1 MRSRVRNSQYG
12 KRLEETCIELVDT
25 YLNNDPDAILE
36 HVLTRV
42 SASYQ
47 VPNRTLRRWYNHLL
61 EWGEPPHETR
71 TKLKLF
77 HKKSHRWRR
86 TKVITDEIVDT
97 LRDIIA
103 DSPELYIDEIAD
115 ELAARTRVYLSASIN
130 CLHHPGRKTELFFT
144 GVLVCYDSAG

>member
-1 MRSRVRNSQYG
+1 
-12 KRLEETCIELVDT
+12 
-25 YLNNDPDAILE
+25 
-36 HVLTRV
+36 
-42 SASYQ
+42 
-47 VPNRTLRRWYNHLL
+47 
-61 EWGEPPHETR
+61 
-71 TKLKLF
+71 
-77 HKKSHRWRR
+77 
-86 TKVITDEIVDT
+86 